1 LSQIDDMST
10 SHAVI
15 LGAVQGLGEFLP
27 ISSSGHLIVVPWLL
41 GWVEHSLAFDVALHV
56 GTLVAVLYAF
66 AGDWWRLVTAA
77 GRGALRGN
85 PFAEP
90 DGKLLGLLALA
101 SVPGGIAGLALEK
114 WADTVL
120 RAPLLIAATMSIMGA
135 GLLAAD
141 RMGGRKRK
149 LENVSISH
157 ALFIGIS
164 QAAAIVPGVSRSGVT
179 IAMARAL
186 GYEREDAA
194 RFSFLLATPIICGAA
209 LVKVPELVR
218 AGTAMTPVLW
228 GMVAAAVFGLLSIRG
243 LLSYVRSRS
252 YTPFVYYRFLFSAVV
267 VTALLLRR

>member
-1 LSQIDDMST
+1 MDDMST

-15 LGAVQGLGEFLP
+15 LGAIQGLGEFLP

-41 GWVEHSLAFDVALHV
+41 GWAEHSLAFDVALHV
-56 GTLVAVLYAF
+56 GTLVAVIYAF

-77 GRGALRGN
+77 ARGAMRGN
-85 PFAEP
+85 PFSEP
-90 DGKLLGLLALA
+90 DGKLLGFLALA

-120 RAPLLIAATMSIMGA
+120 RAPLLVAAAMSVMGA

-141 RMGGRKRK
+141 RIGARVRKM
-149 LENVSISH
+149 ESISISH
-157 ALFIGIS
+157 ALLIGIS
-164 QAAAIVPGVSRSGVT
+164 QAVAIVPGVSRSGVT
-179 IAMARAL
+179 IAMARLL

-218 AGTAMTPVLW
+218 AGAEMGPVLW
-228 GMVAAAVFGLLSIRG
+228 GMVAAAIFGLLSIRG
-243 LLSYVRSRS
+243 LLSYVRARS
-252 YTPFVYYRFLFSAVV
+252 YAPFVYYRFLFTVV
-267 VTALLLRR
+267 VVAAVLLRR